1 MNISPS
7 AGNPAEPSMLIDVR
21 FRGADYLRCVVEEA
35 QAIVNDALAA
45 AQREGVDA

>member
-21 FRGADYLRCVVEEA
+21 FCGADYLRRVVEEA
-35 QAIVNDALAA
+35 QAIVNDARRGAT
-45 AQREGVDA
+45 GGS